1 MSSRT
6 DTVVRCFPLR
16 LSKVQTITT
25 TTAPGPHTLTKDTD
39 RIGTS
44 YGQFVMFWQKCNV
57 IIIFQIPL
65 STELD
70 SLVDK
75 VKHFCSMK
83 LYMDH

>member
-6 DTVVRCFPLR
+6 DIVFGSFPLR
-16 LSKVQTITT
+16 LSKLRTKTT
-25 TTAPGPHTLTKDTD
+25 TTALGPHTLIKDAD

-44 YGQFVMFWQKCNV
+44 YGQFVMFRQKCN
-57 IIIFQIPL
+57 IIIVFQIAL

-70 SLVDK
+70 SFVDK